1 MAPVYYESKRDD
13 CAAGS
18 ARLNGRVCTK
28 PEDAHIQNVDFETFT
43 HGNSASELLRL
54 KSPGRNSHY
63 VCWIKLHTF
72 WINHMATLQEL
83 IAQKEALE
91 KLIQD
96 QRQTELSDAI
106 GKVQQLITQY
116 GLTQEDIF
124 GASRAPKKTKAEGS
138 KVAAKYRDP
147 VSGKEWSGRG
157 LAPKWLQGRDKS
169 QFLI

>member
-1 MAPVYYESKRDD
+1 
-13 CAAGS
+13 
-18 ARLNGRVCTK
+18 
-28 PEDAHIQNVDFETFT
+28 
-43 HGNSASELLRL
+43 
-54 KSPGRNSHY
+54 
-63 VCWIKLHTF
+63 
-72 WINHMATLQEL
+72 MATLTEL

-91 KLIQD
+91 KQIQE

-106 GKVQQLITQY
+106 GKVRSLIAEY

-124 GASRAPKKTKAEGS
+124 GSARAPKNVKTEGPN

-169 QFLI
+169 EFLIK

>member
-1 MAPVYYESKRDD
+1 
-13 CAAGS
+13 
-18 ARLNGRVCTK
+18 
-28 PEDAHIQNVDFETFT
+28 
-43 HGNSASELLRL
+43 
-54 KSPGRNSHY
+54 
-63 VCWIKLHTF
+63 
-72 WINHMATLQEL
+72 MATLQEL

-96 QRQTELSDAI
+96 TRQTELADAI
-106 GKVQQLITQY
+106 SQVKSLIANF

-124 GASRAPKKTKAEGS
+124 GASRGAKKVKAEGS

-169 QFLI
+169 EFLIK

>member
-1 MAPVYYESKRDD
+1 
-13 CAAGS
+13 
-18 ARLNGRVCTK
+18 
-28 PEDAHIQNVDFETFT
+28 
-43 HGNSASELLRL
+43 
-54 KSPGRNSHY
+54 
-63 VCWIKLHTF
+63 
-72 WINHMATLQEL
+72 MATLQEL

-96 QRQTELSDAI
+96 TRHAELADAI
-106 GKVQQLITQY
+106 NQVRNLINSF

-124 GASRAPKKTKAEGS
+124 GTSRGTKKVKAEGS

-169 QFLI
+169 EFLIK